1 MFQFVTAAPYF
12 VPRTH
17 IVRAMDIEWPVE
29 QFYEKSMLWA
39 IPLVHFLVGY
49 EAKYAIDKLYGGK
62 KRKKY

>member
-1 MFQFVTAAPYF
+1 
-12 VPRTH
+12 
-17 IVRAMDIEWPVE
+17 
-29 QFYEKSMLWA
+29 MLWA